1 MLFGCYMAGGML
13 FRVEGCFGSD
23 FTADTF
29 SSASSQ
35 WFCYRNS
42 ENDVQDSF
50 GILVERQAA
59 NGSFLLKHLTG
70 KQIAAKAVASP
81 SYR

>member
-1 MLFGCYMAGGML
+1 MLFGCYVAGGML
-13 FRVEGCFGSD
+13 FRMEGCFGSD

-35 WFCYRNS
+35 WFCYRSS

-50 GILVERQAA
+50 GILVERKASY
-59 NGSFLLKHLTG
+59 GSFLLKRLAG
-70 KQIAAKAVASP
+70 KQITAKAVATT
-81 SYR
+81 SYH